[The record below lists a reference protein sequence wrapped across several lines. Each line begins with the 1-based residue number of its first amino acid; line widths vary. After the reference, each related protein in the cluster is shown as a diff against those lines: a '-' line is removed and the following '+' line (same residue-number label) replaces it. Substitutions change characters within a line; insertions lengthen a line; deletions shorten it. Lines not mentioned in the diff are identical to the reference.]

1 MAAIGVNTPV
11 VPFSNGT
18 QAEYWQ
24 ATNCLRCAKYAEEQE
39 YGASQD
45 LRAGGCALAMRV
57 DLGFISGEIPA
68 KTALRIG
75 ASNFRLAPEGE
86 RGYCSM
92 PSTCA
97 EFRATQE

>member
-24 ATNCLRCAKYAEEQE
+24 ATNCLHCARYADEQE
-39 YGASQD
+39 FGASQD
-45 LRAGGCALAMRV
+45 LRAGGCALAMRL
-57 DLGFISGEIPA
+57 DIGFMSGEIPA

-75 ASNFRLAPEGE
+75 ATNIHLPEG
-86 RGYCSM
+86 RAHGYCSM
-92 PSTCA
+92 PAVCV
-97 EFRATQE
+97 EFK